1 MGKECIWLLFIGFS
15 LIASEPL
22 TNSSETLIA
31 KNSTEQTVDYSNIE
45 SKFSIRNAEFP
56 DEDLCYL
63 VPGIQES
70 FLECHF
76 KTEAQTFII
85 IHGWSVAGLFE
96 SWIYKLVTAL
106 FEREPS
112 ANVIV
117 VDWLDRANNHYP
129 TSAENTR
136 LVGADVAKFVN
147 WLEELEY
154 PLKNVHL
161 LGYSLGAHVAGVAG
175 NLTNHKINRI
185 TGLDPAGPSF
195 ENANSLR
202 RLSPDDAT
210 FVDVLHTNTRGTPD
224 LSIGIQRPVGHV
236 DIYPN
241 GGTFQPGC
249 SIQHT
254 MKLIATYGFYN
265 MDQIV
270 KCSHERSVH
279 LFIDSLVNHAQQ
291 SWAYRCSSKDAFNKG
306 LCLSCRKN
314 RCNKLGYNVNKIR
327 TTRNTKMYLKTREI
341 TPFKVFHYQ
350 IKFHVFSDKNTTMLE
365 QPMKVSLFGTTDER
379 DDISVTVPV
388 MFTNSTISFLVT
400 CDRDVGE
407 LLMVNIQWE
416 KDSYLYGF
424 FSTNRLMIRR
434 MRIKSGETQAKVI
447 FRPKEGEFG
456 FLTQGGDPVIFVKST
471 ETQQSRRDERQHRLK
486 HHGSS
491 FKGVNEASS
500 DMSKEPVL
508 LNHTESTDVTTQTTT
523 KQNNFTRS
531 S

>member
-1 MGKECIWLLFIGFS
+1 MGKESISLLMILFS

-22 TNSSETLIA
+22 SNSTKTLTA
-31 KNSTEQTVDYSNIE
+31 RNSTEQTVDYSDIE
-45 SKFSIRNAEFP
+45 SKFSIRSAEFP

-63 VPGIQES
+63 VPGILES
-70 FLECHF
+70 FLECNF
-76 KTEAQTFII
+76 KIDAQTFLI

-106 FEREPS
+106 LEREPS

-117 VDWLDRANNHYP
+117 VDWLNRANKHYP

-147 WLEELEY
+147 WLEELDY
-154 PLKNVHL
+154 PLDKVHL

-175 NLTNHKINRI
+175 NLTNNKVNRI

-195 ENANSLR
+195 ENADSLR
-202 RLSPDDAT
+202 RLSPDDAS

-254 MKLIATYGFYN
+254 MRLIATYGIYN

-279 LFIDSLVNHAQQ
+279 LFIDSLLNPAQQ
-291 SWAYRCSSKDAFNKG
+291 SWAYRCSSRNAFNKG

-327 TTRNTKMYLKTREI
+327 TTRNAKMYLKTREMM
-341 TPFKVFHYQ
+341 PFKVFHYQ
-350 IKFHVFSDKNTTMLE
+350 IKLHVFSDKNMTMLE

-379 DDISVTVPV
+379 EDISVTVPF
-388 MFTNSTISFLVT
+388 MITNSTISFLVT
-400 CDRDVGE
+400 SDRDIGE
-407 LLMVNIQWE
+407 LLRLKIKWE
-416 KDSYLYGF
+416 KDSYLSGF
-424 FSTNRLMIRR
+424 FSTNQFMIRR

-456 FLTQGGDPVIFVKST
+456 FLVQGGVPVIFVKSS
-471 ETQQSRRDERQHRLK
+471 ETLQSRREERQHRLK
-486 HHGSS
+486 HHGSF
-491 FKGVNEASS
+491 FKGVNEASA
-500 DMSKEPVL
+500 DMSKELLL
-508 LNHTESTDVTTQTTT
+508 LNFTVSTELTPQTTT
-523 KQNNFTRS
+523 KPNTTS
-531 S
+531 